1 MVYDRAMETRLT
13 GRASDGPYA
22 ANGKSAYDLE
32 GTSIGRQHFNAVE
45 HARNVMEAAN
55 GLSNRVNALVSRLM
69 GPQPE
74 GACDD
79 CRPTYGPGIFPSLH
93 DASDETGL
101 AIRKA
106 NEALDRLE
114 KELA

>member
-1 MVYDRAMETRLT
+1 MRKEICMDQ
-13 GRASDGPYA
+13 S
-22 ANGKSAYDLE
+22 SAFYGMQRDSSS
-32 GTSIGRQHFNAVE
+32 TKQHFNAVE
-45 HARNVMEAAN
+45 HTHNVMGAAQS
-55 GLSNRVNALVSRLM
+55 LSGRVLSLVSKLM

-74 GACDD
+74 EATGLDG
-79 CRPTYGPGIFPSLH
+79 RPAHGPGVFPSLH
-93 DASDETGL
+93 DASDETGY

>member
-1 MVYDRAMETRLT
+1 MAYKEPQHDYAS
-13 GRASDGPYA
+13 GRAATSYA
-22 ANGKSAYDLE
+22 LDPPVK
-32 GTSIGRQHFNAVE
+32 QHFNAVE
-45 HARNVMEAAN
+45 HARNVMEAAS

-69 GPQPE
+69 GPSIE
-74 GACDD
+74 DACDSG
-79 CRPTYGPGIFPSLH
+79 RPIYGPGIFPSLH

>member
-1 MVYDRAMETRLT
+1 MNYDRAAETRLT
-13 GRASDGPYA
+13 GRAPRPD
-22 ANGKSAYDLE
+22 SAFDLE
-32 GTSIGRQHFNAVE
+32 GPSIGRQHFNAVE
-45 HARNVMEAAN
+45 HARNVMDAASS
-55 GLSNRVNALVSRLM
+55 LSARVNVLVSRLM

-74 GACDD
+74 EACTDAG
-79 CRPTYGPGIFPSLH
+79 RPTHGPGIFPSLH
-93 DASDETGL
+93 DVSDETGY

>member
-1 MVYDRAMETRLT
+1 MAYKEPQHEYAS
-13 GRASDGPYA
+13 GRAATSYA
-22 ANGKSAYDLE
+22 LDPPAK
-32 GTSIGRQHFNAVE
+32 QHFNAVE
-45 HARNVMEAAN
+45 HARNVMEAAS

-69 GPQPE
+69 GPSGPSFE
-74 GACDD
+74 DVCDSG
-79 CRPTYGPGIFPSLH
+79 RPTYGPGIFPSLH